1 MFRKTSPHPNTSEPE
16 RTPRHS
22 AKHPVDE
29 VLPPGKLTIYGFQH
43 VLAFYAGAVVVP
55 LLLAGAIGLDDQQLA
70 YLINADLF
78 TCGIA
83 TLIQTIGFWKVGARL
98 PLIQGVTFTAVAPMI
113 AIGQAAGG
121 GVPGLRDIYG
131 AVIVA
136 GVFAFLI
143 APFFAR
149 LVRFFPPIVTGTV
162 ITTIG
167 LVLLPV
173 AAMEAGGGNPAAEDF
188 GSLPNLAMAAGTLV
202 FILFMYR
209 FFRGFLATIAVLIGL
224 VVGTLIAWPL
234 GYAHFDAVAATPWLG
249 VTTPFHY
256 GLPTFGLAAIV
267 SMMVVMLITAV
278 ETTGDV
284 FATGEIVRKKVD
296 GEDVAKALRADGLA
310 TTLGGV
316 LNSFPYTTF
325 AENVGLVRLT
335 GVRSRWVVATAGLFM
350 VFIGLL
356 PKTGAVVAGIPHA
369 VLGGAALVLFG
380 TVAVV
385 GIQTLGRVDFKD
397 ERNVVILA
405 TSLGLALIPVGFPEF
420 YAFLPEGL
428 QMIFA
433 SGITMGSLSAIIL
446 NLVFNEFRGKT
457 PDPADTMVPAPAP
470 VSLDEVNDLSAED
483 FVTRFAP
490 VFQGERW
497 PAEEAADARPFS
509 QLYALRHALH
519 SALFEAAPE
528 RQLDLLR
535 KYPDLAGRALTEKL
549 LGPESLRDQCAAGL
563 DKLESDED
571 ERLREINE
579 AYRTKFGF
587 PLVIC
592 VRGSTK
598 EAVLA
603 TAEARLRNSPAQ
615 ERATALVEIAKIAN
629 QRVQELVRIPPARTE
644 HPLPA

>member
-1 MFRKTSPHPNTSEPE
+1 
-16 RTPRHS
+16 
-22 AKHPVDE
+22 VDE
-29 VLPPGKLTIYGFQH
+29 VLPPAKLTVYGFQH

-55 LLLAGAIGLDDQQLA
+55 LLLAGAIGLNEQQLA

-83 TLIQTIGFWKVGARL
+83 TLIQTIGFWKVGVRL

-121 GVPGLRDIYG
+121 GVPGLREIYG

-136 GVFAFLI
+136 GIFAFLL

-162 ITTIG
+162 ITSIG

-173 AAMEAGGGNPAAEDF
+173 AAMEAGGGNPGAEDF
-188 GSLPNLAMAAGTLV
+188 GSPANLAMASGTLI
-202 FILFMYR
+202 FILIMYR

-234 GYAHFDAVAATPWLG
+234 GYAHFDSVAETPWLG

-267 SMMVVMLITAV
+267 SMIVVMLITAV

-284 FATGEIVRKKVD
+284 FATGEIVRKKVG
-296 GEDVAKALRADGLA
+296 GEDVGKALRADGLA
-310 TTLGGV
+310 TTIGGV

-335 GVRSRWVVATAGLFM
+335 RVRSRWVVATAGLFM
-350 VFIGLL
+350 IFIGLL
-356 PKTGAVVAGIPHA
+356 PKTGAIVAGIPHA

-385 GIQTLGRVDFKD
+385 GIQTLGRVDFKE

-420 YAFLPEGL
+420 YAFLPEGA

-446 NLVFNEFRGKT
+446 NLVFNVLRRKDSDGVAALA
-457 PDPADTMVPAPAP
+457 PPAP
-470 VSLDEVNDLSAED
+470 VSIDVVNAM
-483 FVTRFAP
+483 TREEFAARFGKA
-490 VFQGERW
+490 FQGGDW
-497 PAEEAADARPFS
+497 VAGHAAEQRPF
-509 QLYALRHALH
+509 AGVDELRNALH
-519 SALFEAAPE
+519 RPLFEAATE
-528 RQLDLLR
+528 RQAELIR
-535 KYPDLAGRALTEKL
+535 SYPDLAGRALVDKL
-549 LGPESLRDQCAAGL
+549 LGPESLRDQCGAGL
-563 DKLESDED
+563 HHLEQDED
-571 ERLREINE
+571 VELRQINS

-592 VRGSTK
+592 VRGSSK
-598 EAVLA
+598 DVVLA
-603 TAEARLRNSPAQ
+603 TAESRIQNSPAQ
-615 ERATALVEIAKIAN
+615 ERAYAL
-629 QRVQELVRIPPARTE
+629 L
-644 HPLPA
+644 